1 MAESEENMVQVKF
14 NRMVNSDE
22 LREVMALVEMQ
33 QTTDRYTNTS
43 MHINGD
49 YANVD
54 VEIDEDGDIT
64 VLQKG
69 VTKNE
74 ID

>member
-1 MAESEENMVQVKF
+1 MVQVKF
-14 NRMVNSDE
+14 KRTVDSDE

-33 QTTDRYTNTS
+33 ETTDKYTNAL

-54 VEIDEDGDIT
+54 VEIDEDGDII
-64 VLQKG
+64 V
-69 VTKNE
+69 
-74 ID
+74 I